1 MRGQPRDMPGMLS
14 RMPGSINSFPIAAH
28 LPKHSGSTVMLSG
41 GTIYREQNIILS
53 PFEAT

>member
-1 MRGQPRDMPGMLS
+1 MPGMLS

-41 GTIYREQNIILS
+41 GTIYREQIIILS